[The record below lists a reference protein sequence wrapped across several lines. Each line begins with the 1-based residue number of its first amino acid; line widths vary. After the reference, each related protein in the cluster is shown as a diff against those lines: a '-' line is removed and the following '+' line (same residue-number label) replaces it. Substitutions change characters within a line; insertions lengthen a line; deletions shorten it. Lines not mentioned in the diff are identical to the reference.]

1 MSEQD
6 TIYALSSGSLP
17 SGVAIVRISGA
28 RTRSAIETLCLSVPE
43 PRMAVLK
50 TIRNQND
57 LVIDKALVLFF
68 PNPHSFTGED
78 CAEIHLHGGRAVV
91 SACFDALSAFDGFR
105 TAEAGEFTKRA
116 FDNGKIDLTEA
127 EGLADLISAETE
139 MQRKLAIQQSDGVLK
154 ELYEGWAARILRSR
168 ALIEAELDFSDEDD
182 IPGSVSDQVWL
193 DVSQLSKEISA
204 HLEKS
209 RAGEITRSGFSI
221 VIAGAPNAGKSSLL
235 NVLAGRDVAIVSDER
250 GTTRDVLEVRLDLG
264 GHLVIIKDTAGIRE
278 TENKVEREGIRRAER
293 ELEIADLVLHLI
305 DQVELDNSTSK
316 ALNLSHTRVL
326 KIRTKSDVEQ
336 TTDSEVFDLSI
347 STKTLAGIDELLE
360 KVEYLLSRS
369 IPADDFVI
377 PTRQRHIDLLV
388 NTKSELQR
396 ASELVTAPIEI
407 RSEHLRVAQDSLGK
421 ITGRSDVEDLLGVIF
436 SEFCVGK

>member
-17 SGVAIVRISGA
+17 SGVAIIRISGT
-28 RTRSAIETLCLSVPE
+28 RTRFALETLCLEVPE
-43 PRMAVLK
+43 PRVAVLR
-50 TIRNQND
+50 TIRDRND

-68 PNPHSFTGED
+68 PNPRSFTGED

-91 SACFDALSAFDGFR
+91 SACFSALSVLDGFR

-154 ELYEGWAARILRSR
+154 DLYEGWAGRILRSR

-182 IPGSVSDQVWL
+182 IPGSVSDQVWS
-193 DVSQLSKEISA
+193 DVSQLSEEISK
-204 HLEKS
+204 HLAKS

-264 GHLVIIKDTAGIRE
+264 GHLVIIKDTAGIHA
-278 TENKVEREGIRRAER
+278 TENKIEQEGIRRAQR
-293 ELEIADLVLHLI
+293 ELEMADLVLHLI
-305 DQVELDNSTSK
+305 DPSEIDKSGVK
-316 ALNLSHTRVL
+316 ALNLVHNRIL
-326 KIRTKSDVEQ
+326 NIETKSDIEHSTKNKVI
-336 TTDSEVFDLSI
+336 DLSI
-347 STKTLAGIDELLE
+347 STKTLDGIDDLLE
-360 KVEYLLSRS
+360 EIKKLLSQS
-369 IPADDFVI
+369 APSDDFVV

-388 NTKSELQR
+388 GTGSELLI
-396 ASELVTAPIEI
+396 ASDLICSPIEI
-407 RSEHLRVAQDSLGK
+407 RSEHLRIAQEKLGK